1 MNELNEFINKISSQT
16 DISYDRLPDIDLYM
30 DQVIEYLTKQCST
43 DTGNDKISG
52 AMINNYIK
60 DKLLPRAN
68 DKRYG
73 KTHLAYLMMIMR
85 LKQVLSVKDIGA
97 VLSDIPEES
106 ISEYFN
112 NFREILYA
120 NVNNIPEI
128 NSDNETDLRLAAL
141 NFAITAYVNKT
152 ACEIILNTLQNK
164 ENE

>member
-1 MNELNEFINKISSQT
+1 MEELNEFIKKLTKQT

-43 DTGNDKISG
+43 DSGNDKISG

-85 LKQVLSVKDIGA
+85 LKQVLAVKDIGT
-97 VLSDIPEES
+97 VLSAIPQDDIQ
-106 ISEYFN
+106 EYFN
-112 NFREILYA
+112 NFQSILYS
-120 NVNNIPEI
+120 NVNEL
-128 NSDNETDLRLAAL
+128 SAVSSSEESELRIAAL

-152 ACEIILNTLQNK
+152 ACEIILNTLNNK
-164 ENE
+164 E